1 MIISPVVPTIAS
13 LPEFDGK
20 TIIDRILAGDPA
32 AEEELIE
39 RFQQRVRLYVA
50 VRTSHPDYADEV
62 TQETMLAAVVAL
74 REGKVRE
81 PDRLAAFILGIAR
94 NQLADAIRKQARRKT
109 APWPDGYDCPAPNQ
123 VQDPELVES
132 ARIEIETLEPG
143 DRRILWL
150 TLIDGF
156 KPGEIAVQV
165 GMSAELVR
173 QRKSRALRKIVER
186 LQPLSRSPRDLR
198 LTGKA

>member
-1 MIISPVVPTIAS
+1 MVAS
-13 LPEFDGK
+13 LPEFNGK
-20 TIIDRILAGDPA
+20 AIIDRILAGDA
-32 AEEELIE
+32 SAEAELIA

-62 TQETMLAAVVAL
+62 TQETMLAAVLAL

-81 PDRLAAFILGIAR
+81 PEHLAAFILGIAR
-94 NQLADAIRKQARRKT
+94 NQLADAIRKQVRRKT
-109 APWPDGYDCPAPNQ
+109 SPLPEGYDCPAPNRE
-123 VQDPELVES
+123 QDPELVES
-132 ARIEIETLEPG
+132 ARTEIETLEPK

-156 KPGEIAVQV
+156 KPGEIAAQV

-186 LQPLSRSPRDLR
+186 LQPLSRSLRDLR
-198 LTGKA
+198 LTSEPHDVREV

>member
-1 MIISPVVPTIAS
+1 MFDPT
-13 LPEFDGK
+13 PEFDVQLM
-20 TIIDRILAGDPA
+20 IDRILAGDPS
-32 AEEELIE
+32 AEEQLIA
-39 RFQQRVRLYVA
+39 RFQPRVRMYVS
-50 VRTSHPDYADEV
+50 VRTSHPDYAEEV
-62 TQETMLAAVVAL
+62 TQETMLAAVLAL

-81 PDRLAAFILGIAR
+81 PQALSAFILGIAR

-109 APWPDGYDCPAPNQ
+109 SQLPDDYDCPAPAATR
-123 VQDPELVES
+123 DPELVES
-132 ARIEIETLEPG
+132 ARSEIEALEPG

-156 KPGEIAVQV
+156 KPGEIAAQL

-186 LQPLSRSPRDLR
+186 LQPLSRSLPPAR
-198 LTGKA
+198 LTDRTS

>member
-1 MIISPVVPTIAS
+1 MFVPT
-13 LPEFDGK
+13 PEFDDQVM
-20 TIIDRILAGDPA
+20 IDRILAGDPA
-32 AEEELIE
+32 AEDDLIS
-39 RFQQRVRLYVA
+39 RFQQRVRMYVS
-50 VRTSHPDYADEV
+50 VRTSHPDYAEEV
-62 TQETMLAAVVAL
+62 TQETMLAAVLAL

-81 PDRLAAFILGIAR
+81 PQHLGAFILGIAR

-109 APWPDGYDCPAPNQ
+109 SQLPDDYDCPAPANT
-123 VQDPELVES
+123 QDPELVES
-132 ARIEIETLEPG
+132 ARREIEALEPG

-156 KPGEIAVQV
+156 KPGEVAAQV

-186 LQPLSRSPRDLR
+186 LQPLSRSLRPAR
-198 LTGKA
+198 LTDETP

>member
-1 MIISPVVPTIAS
+1 MIAS
-13 LPEFDGK
+13 LPEFNG
-20 TIIDRILAGDPA
+20 TAIIDRILAGDTS
-32 AEEELIE
+32 AEEELIA

-50 VRTSHPDYADEV
+50 ARTSHPDYADEV
-62 TQETMLAAVVAL
+62 TQETMLAAVLAL

-81 PDRLAAFILGIAR
+81 PEHLAAFILG
-94 NQLADAIRKQARRKT
+94 IRKQARRKT
-109 APWPDGYDCPAPNQ
+109 APLPEGYDCPAPNQ
-123 VQDPELVES
+123 EQDPELVES
-132 ARIEIETLEPG
+132 ARTEIETLEPS

-156 KPGEIAVQV
+156 KPGEIAAQV

-186 LQPLSRSPRDLR
+186 LQPLSRSLRDQR
-198 LTGKA
+198 LTGELS

>member
-1 MIISPVVPTIAS
+1 MIAS
-13 LPEFDGK
+13 LPEFNG
-20 TIIDRILAGDPA
+20 TAIIDRILAGDTS
-32 AEEELIE
+32 AEEELIA

-50 VRTSHPDYADEV
+50 ARTSHPDYADEV
-62 TQETMLAAVVAL
+62 TQETMLAAVLAL

-81 PDRLAAFILGIAR
+81 PEHLAAFILGIAR

-109 APWPDGYDCPAPNQ
+109 APLPEGYDCPAPNQ
-123 VQDPELVES
+123 EQDPELVES
-132 ARIEIETLEPG
+132 ARTEIETLEPS

-156 KPGEIAVQV
+156 KPGEIAAQV

-186 LQPLSRSPRDLR
+186 LQPLSRSLRDQR
-198 LTGKA
+198 LTGELS

>member
-1 MIISPVVPTIAS
+1 MFAS
-13 LPEFDGK
+13 ALPEFNG
-20 TIIDRILAGDPA
+20 TAIIDRIFAGDA
-32 AEEELIE
+32 SAEEELIA

-62 TQETMLAAVVAL
+62 TQETMLAAVLAL

-81 PDRLAAFILGIAR
+81 PEHLAAFILGIAR

-109 APWPDGYDCPAPNQ
+109 MPLPEGYDCPAPNSE
-123 VQDPELVES
+123 QDPELVES
-132 ARIEIETLEPG
+132 ARKEIETLEPG

-156 KPGEIAVQV
+156 KPGEIAAQV

-186 LQPLSRSPRDLR
+186 LQPLSRSPRELR
-198 LTGKA
+198 LTDETS

>member
-1 MIISPVVPTIAS
+1 MFAS
-13 LPEFDGK
+13 ALPEFNG
-20 TIIDRILAGDPA
+20 TAIIDRIFAGDAA
-32 AEEELIE
+32 AEEELIA

-62 TQETMLAAVVAL
+62 TQETMLAAVLAL

-81 PDRLAAFILGIAR
+81 PEHLAAFILGIAR

-109 APWPDGYDCPAPNQ
+109 MPLPEGYDCPAPNSE
-123 VQDPELVES
+123 QDPELVES
-132 ARIEIETLEPG
+132 ARKEIETLEPG

-156 KPGEIAVQV
+156 KPGEIAAQV

-186 LQPLSRSPRDLR
+186 LQPLSRSPRELR
-198 LTGKA
+198 LTDETS

>member
-1 MIISPVVPTIAS
+1 MIAS
-13 LPEFDGK
+13 LPEFNG
-20 TIIDRILAGDPA
+20 TAIIDRILAGDTS
-32 AEEELIE
+32 AEEELIA

-62 TQETMLAAVVAL
+62 TQETMLAAVLAL

-81 PDRLAAFILGIAR
+81 PEHLAAFVLGIAR

-109 APWPDGYDCPAPNQ
+109 SPLPEGYDCPAPNQ
-123 VQDPELVES
+123 EQDPELVES
-132 ARIEIETLEPG
+132 ARTEIETLEPK

-150 TLIDGF
+150 TLIEGF
-156 KPGEIAVQV
+156 KPGEIAAQV

-186 LQPLSRSPRDLR
+186 LQPLSRSPRDMRLNDEPHDLR
-198 LTGKA
+198 EV